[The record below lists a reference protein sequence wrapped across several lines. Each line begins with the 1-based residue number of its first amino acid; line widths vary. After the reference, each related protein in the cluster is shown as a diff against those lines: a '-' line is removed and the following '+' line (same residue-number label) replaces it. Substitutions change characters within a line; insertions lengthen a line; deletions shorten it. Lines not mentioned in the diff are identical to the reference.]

1 MLNIVL
7 NNEKFINFR
16 NNNFE
21 FSVEG
26 YVLEVLHR
34 EFHNIT
40 DENILQYE
48 QNGIDSLMHR
58 LNQLRQQKQQQEIF
72 NQQQQQQQQQ
82 YTTNTSHHIP
92 INNATQILTQQTN
105 SNNGNKQAATATVN
119 NSRPQIIKLQS
130 FPSTCNTT
138 TVSSTVSNL
147 ITSSSPVTKPIIYLS
162 QSPVKANK
170 LIKFATA
177 PSGGGGGGVGTN
189 QLTQAQLLHLNGNL
203 NQTQLQPC
211 QATTG
216 NLVFTTVDNA
226 MVSAGKNGGQ
236 VLLLNDV
243 KDEKMYING
252 HDIFEDKSVISLQQQ
267 QQQPHQYQDQQ
278 VLNLVVLTD
287 SANGGVSYLSLVPQ
301 N

>member
-1 MLNIVL
+1 M
-7 NNEKFINFR
+7 
-16 NNNFE
+16 
-21 FSVEG
+21 
-26 YVLEVLHR
+26 
-34 EFHNIT
+34 
-40 DENILQYE
+40 
-48 QNGIDSLMHR
+48 
-58 LNQLRQQKQQQEIF
+58 
-72 NQQQQQQQQQ
+72 
-82 YTTNTSHHIP
+82 
-92 INNATQILTQQTN
+92 
-105 SNNGNKQAATATVN
+105 
-119 NSRPQIIKLQS
+119 
-130 FPSTCNTT
+130 
-138 TVSSTVSNL
+138 
-147 ITSSSPVTKPIIYLS
+147 
-162 QSPVKANK
+162 
-170 LIKFATA
+170 
-177 PSGGGGGGVGTN
+177 
-189 QLTQAQLLHLNGNL
+189 NGNL